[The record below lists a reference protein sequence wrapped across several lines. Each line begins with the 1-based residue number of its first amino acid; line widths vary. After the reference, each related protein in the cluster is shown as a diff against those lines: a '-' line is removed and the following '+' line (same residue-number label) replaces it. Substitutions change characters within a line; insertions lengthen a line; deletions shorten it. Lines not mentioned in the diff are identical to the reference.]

1 MTAGRVDTGAVGGR
15 LDYLHR
21 QAELLRQ
28 LPTDQGKLAEKL
40 RDPFVYNG
48 AVHLLQTSSEAL
60 IDIAYHP
67 CARLHVTAPENGV
80 QAFEILVS
88 HGDLPQD
95 FLRRAIPMVRFRN
108 LVVHGYLPTDPAAVQ
123 RIIGDHREDFAV
135 TKRLIREIV
144 APPGGAVR
152 SEGPPQPSK
161 GD

>member
-1 MTAGRVDTGAVGGR
+1 MTAGRVDTGAVGAR

-21 QAELLRQ
+21 QAELLRE
-28 LPTDQGKLAEKL
+28 LPTDQGKLTEKL

-48 AVHLLQTSSEAL
+48 AVHLLQTSIEAL
-60 IDIAYHP
+60 IDIAYHL
-67 CARLHVTAPENGV
+67 CARLHATAPENGV

-95 FLRRAIPMVRFRN
+95 FLRRAVPMVRFRN

-123 RIIGDHREDFAV
+123 RIISGHLEDFAV
-135 TKRLIREIV
+135 AERLIRAIV
-144 APPGGAVR
+144 ARSGGEVG
-152 SEGPPQPSK
+152 SEGPPQPGK